1 MRLRLKKKKRPLMAR
16 TLPILFSLEDR
27 HIFSNA
33 RDKAQ
38 HIVKNGCDSH
48 VFYHNVRTTHH
59 FEIWQEA
66 SQGKPQA
73 ANKRLF

>member
-1 MRLRLKKKKRPLMAR
+1 MAS
-16 TLPILFSLEDR
+16 TLAILFSLKVG

-38 HIVKNGCDSH
+38 HYYYSQNGCDSH
-48 VFYHNVRTTHH
+48 VFCHNVRTTHH